1 MQSLSRHAQGGAPY
15 VVSEQAQ
22 AMLLQYPWPGNV
34 RELENVVQRAVV
46 LCNGHTITPAQLM
59 FDESSTPLGY
69 ESSTPS
75 VSTPVMSTAQAPLP
89 EAEVSVASITPVLED
104 GAVSDSAINL
114 QHAVKSSEHQIIMA
128 ALQSTESREAAAR
141 KLGISPRTLRYK
153 LAQLRERG
161 MGLSYV

>member
-1 MQSLSRHAQGGAPY
+1 M
-15 VVSEQAQ
+15 VSEQAQ
-22 AMLLQYPWPGNV
+22 EMLLQYPWPGNV

-46 LCNGHTITPAQLM
+46 LCNGRTITPAQLM

-69 ESSTPS
+69 EPSTPS
-75 VSTPVMSTAQAPLP
+75 ASAPLMPTAQAATP
-89 EAEVSVASITPVLED
+89 EAEVSAASATSIVED
-104 GAVSDSAINL
+104 GVTSESAINL